1 MRHARLRLLVGY
13 GGVLL
18 IAMGFLLGFAD
29 KPILGWIVV
38 GLGALLVTRSFYT
51 GDQPFIAF

>member
-38 GLGALLVTRSFYT
+38 GLGSLLVTRSLYT